1 MNFFLESLWLG
12 LNNKTD
18 AERQFFLKDK
28 SFKKGSIKQTNKIG
42 IVIIILDK
50 IEWKILVARTD
61 ILYWQKCT
69 NHKRFPTFL
78 EI

>member
-1 MNFFLESLWLG
+1 MINYISEFFFPRVSPG
-12 LNNKTD
+12 LNNKID
-18 AERQFFLKDK
+18 AERKFFLKDK

-61 ILYWQKCT
+61 IIY
-69 NHKRFPTFL
+69 
-78 EI
+78 

>member
-50 IEWKILVARTD
+50 IEWKNISCKNRYFILTKM
-61 ILYWQKCT
+61 YK
-69 NHKRFPTFL
+69 P
-78 EI
+78 